1 MNKHRKIPALDPF
14 SAIIIFSGFGV
25 FKIID
30 IFYVQPLL
38 QSKMNHTHRYVL
50 AYILLVVSFLTFGY
64 FLISEN
70 NRPFDGYSF
79 LSYAFSLVTFL
90 TSMIQFSA
98 IKSCEKTK
106 KMNKEQIIKEI
117 ETELSIEFNTNAKT
131 FIRQLLD
138 NEQISINSIAILI
151 CDEVVISRTENK
163 NKIIQILAKYN

>member
-1 MNKHRKIPALDPF
+1 
-14 SAIIIFSGFGV
+14 
-25 FKIID
+25 
-30 IFYVQPLL
+30 
-38 QSKMNHTHRYVL
+38 MNHTHRYVL

-64 FLISEN
+64 FLFSEN

-106 KMNKEQIIKEI
+106 KMNKEQIIKEL
-117 ETELSIEFNTNAKT
+117 EKELSIEFNTNAKT

-138 NEQISINSIAILI
+138 NEQISINSIATLI
-151 CDEVVISRTENK
+151 CDEVAISRTENK